1 MNAAGMATA
10 EVTEVIPD
18 TKISKWFLNPLY
30 HLIRQIENSFKA
42 DRF

>member
-1 MNAAGMATA
+1 MEAA
-10 EVTEVIPD
+10 EVTEVIPN

-30 HLIRQIENSFKA
+30 HLIRHIENSFKA

>member
-1 MNAAGMATA
+1 MGAT
-10 EVTEVIPD
+10 VSEVIPD

-30 HLIRQIENSFKA
+30 HLIRQIESSFKA